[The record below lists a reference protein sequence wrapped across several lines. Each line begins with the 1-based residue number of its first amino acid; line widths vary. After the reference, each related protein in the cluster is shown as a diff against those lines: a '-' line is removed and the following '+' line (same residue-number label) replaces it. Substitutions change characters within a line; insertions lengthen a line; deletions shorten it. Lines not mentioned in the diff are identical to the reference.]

1 MSLFGALNASANSL
15 EAFSRA
21 LAVTQNNVTNANTP
35 GYVRQR
41 PTLLP
46 KLFDPAQGVAGG
58 VAAGSPESGRR
69 DYTERAVRRQNSL
82 AGRFSELLAQLTRLE
97 GAFDPTGTKG
107 LPRAINRLFEGFS
120 ALAVG
125 PNDLLSR
132 QGVLDRAGDVARE
145 FQAMDAELARAQQE
159 AVEQS
164 TRLVGRIQAL
174 SERLRGF
181 NTEIRSSRDVGDDPG
196 IDAEVY
202 STLEELSALADIQ
215 ALQASDGTLTVLLGG
230 QTPLVIGQEA
240 YALSASFDGA
250 EIRLTDAGGHDVTEV
265 LQGGR
270 LRGVLDAANTHL
282 PAWRQ
287 ELNRLAAGLADA
299 VNVALANGVDQNGVP
314 GAALFSYA
322 LASNAAGTLEVAP
335 ILPEQLAAASAAAP
349 GGNANALDLAAL
361 IRDPQL
367 DGLTFPAFYA
377 RLAAGVGQEIS
388 RGMQNRETAS
398 ALLVQARELRHQESG
413 VSLDE
418 EAARLIELQRA
429 YQATARL
436 VTVLDSL
443 TETTIN
449 MLR

>member
-1 MSLFGALNASANSL
+1 MSHVPVWRLKRFGKLPGSFQPAPHTPAA
-15 EAFSRA
+15 ATRA

-41 PTLLP
+41 PTLSP

-58 VAAGSPESGRR
+58 VTAGSPESGRR

-82 AGRFSELLAQLTRLE
+82 AGRFSELVAQLTRLE

-107 LPRAINRLFEGFS
+107 LPRAVNRLFEGFS
-120 ALAVG
+120 ALAVS

-132 QGVLDRAGDVARE
+132 QGVLDRAGEVAQE
-145 FQAMDAELARAQQE
+145 FRAMDLELARVQQE

-164 TRLVGRIQAL
+164 TRLVERIYVLA
-174 SERLRGF
+174 ERLRGF
-181 NTEIRSSRDVGDDPG
+181 NTEIRSNRDVGADPG

-215 ALQASDGTLTVLLGG
+215 TLQAADGTLTVLLGG
-230 QTPLVIGQEA
+230 QAPLVIGQEA

-250 EIRLTDAGGHDVTEV
+250 GIRLADAGGRDVTEL

-270 LRGVLDAANTHL
+270 LRGVIDAANTYL

-287 ELNRLAAGLADA
+287 DLNRLAAALADA
-299 VNVALANGVDQNGVP
+299 VNAALANGVDQNGVP

-322 LASNAAGTLEVAP
+322 LASNAAGTLEATP

-349 GGNANALDLAAL
+349 GGNGNALDLAAL
-361 IRDPQL
+361 LREPQL
-367 DGLTFPAFYA
+367 DGLTFPASTP
-377 RLAAGVGQEIS
+377 GWPP
-388 RGMQNRETAS
+388 AS
-398 ALLVQARELRHQESG
+398 ARKSPGGCRIAKPPPPSWSRRGNSG
-413 VSLDE
+413 IRNRGFRWMKKPP
-418 EAARLIELQRA
+418 A
-429 YQATARL
+429 
-436 VTVLDSL
+436 
-443 TETTIN
+443 
-449 MLR
+449 